1 MSTPAHTHSTE
12 HDGDHAGDGAV
23 HPHIVPPSVLLGVYG
38 ILVVLTVATVAITHF
53 DLDKLNLG
61 KLNIL
66 AALAIAFV
74 KAAFVVLYF
83 MHLRYDTPF
92 NAVVLLSALFF
103 VAVFLGF
110 AMMDTSEYKPNYEP
124 PGTRIMVTSQN
135 GG

>member
-1 MSTPAHTHSTE
+1 MNTAHPQTDSK
-12 HDGDHAGDGAV
+12 HAAGYGQV
-23 HPHIVPPSVLLGVYG
+23 HPHIVSPALLLSVYG
-38 ILVVLTVATVAITHF
+38 VLVVLTVATVAVTSF
-53 DLDKLNLG
+53 DLDKFHLG

-66 AALAIAFV
+66 VALTIAVV

-83 MHLRYDTPF
+83 MHLRYDSPF
-92 NAVVLLSALFF
+92 NAVVLISALFF